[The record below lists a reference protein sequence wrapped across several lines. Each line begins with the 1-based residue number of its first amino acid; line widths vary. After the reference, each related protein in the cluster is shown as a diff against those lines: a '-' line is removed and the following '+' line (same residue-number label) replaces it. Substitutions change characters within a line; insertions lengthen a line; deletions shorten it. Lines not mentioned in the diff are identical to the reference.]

1 MIAIKKLHKR
11 HQGKYDRS
19 LLEITLKT
27 SKLHEARENAGD
39 QVPIDFHLASDWLKD
54 GTSFAGKCREKPMLF

>member
-27 SKLHEARENAGD
+27 RKLHEARENAGD
-39 QVPIDFHLASDWLKD
+39 QGPIDFHLVSDWLKD
-54 GTSFAGKCREKPMLF
+54 GASFAGKCREKPMLF